1 MRGQRLCAAASAL
14 FLWAIFL
21 GKAQTGWEK
30 DCIKIHEMQD
40 YVSSK
45 AKMGGEF
52 SGFKAG
58 LCTNIAAQW
67 KNCAQAPL
75 CAEYPGK
82 TPCNC
87 GENMKIIGNYV
98 IFWRNHGNFGGKIS
112 EIIRANP
119 QAQPKFLWGSVETV
133 DNSVEKDPELW
144 ITRCFC

>member
-1 MRGQRLCAAASAL
+1 
-14 FLWAIFL
+14 
-21 GKAQTGWEK
+21 
-30 DCIKIHEMQD
+30 MQD

-45 AKMGGEF
+45 AKMEGEF

-98 IFWRNHGNFGGKIS
+98 IFG
-112 EIIRANP
+112 EITGILA
-119 QAQPKFLWGSVETV
+119 AKFRKSSGQIHRLSP
-133 DNSVEKDPELW
+133 NSCGEVLKLW
-144 ITRCFC
+144 ITLWKKILNCG